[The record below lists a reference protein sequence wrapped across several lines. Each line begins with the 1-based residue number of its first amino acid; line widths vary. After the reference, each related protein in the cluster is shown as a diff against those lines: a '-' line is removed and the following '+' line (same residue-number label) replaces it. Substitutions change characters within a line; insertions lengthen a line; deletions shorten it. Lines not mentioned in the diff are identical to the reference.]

1 MKKKSALVFTGI
13 IKTWF
18 QNCKN
23 ILLSESCIVKNFE
36 DKKYKS
42 FDVEISKKE
51 VNEDI
56 IKDSKICNFYYN
68 RLLND
73 AILNLK
79 DIYQVDWNKKSWE
92 LFLGPWIHRYIS
104 TIENRYN
111 LLSHALKK
119 YKIDKIKIATDRE
132 FNLLSQDQAQFR
144 LITQSDEWNLKLF
157 TKLYLRYFQNK
168 KIQVYKVKIR
178 GEKHNLINSSSKE
191 LNFKSSIY
199 RKILRYFLK
208 FFGDFTKIVFY
219 RTYFGSKKFIILLSL
234 INKNIPFIYDFNLKI
249 PETNFIHQKRKTKFH
264 TRYKVNK
271 FEKILRELFFEFLPF
286 FYLEKFNFI
295 KNCSKKLILP
305 STRKRKIYTAGG
317 LWYDDIFKFW
327 LSNSI
332 SNQSKLFYFQHGC
345 NYGTTKYSYAEDL
358 EIKLSNNFYTWGWK
372 SKGKKTKRF
381 FSNKLIGKK
390 KFYPIKSK
398 EILVVGTCPLI
409 YKSGLTSGIMH
420 GRKSRIY
427 INSTIHLLRD
437 LSSQAKYQ
445 ISFRPFP
452 MHNYNK
458 EIEILNLQKY
468 VEKSFSKIKINN
480 PKINFIKILDEFKL
494 VIHTLDGTSFLETMA
509 LNKPS
514 VLIMPKECFHHRK
527 SVDYFYKRLK
537 DAKILHTNKN
547 SLLKFLNNIDIN
559 QWWEKDHTQSI
570 KDEFSKEF
578 CYYVTNPIK
587 EFNKKL
593 NIRNY

>member
-23 ILLSESCIVKNFE
+23 ILVSESCIVKNF
-36 DKKYKS
+36 DNKKYKS

-79 DIYQVDWNKKSWE
+79 DIYQVDWNKRSWE

-104 TIENRYN
+104 TIQNRYN
-111 LLSHALKK
+111 LLSYALKK
-119 YKIDKIKIATDRE
+119 YKIDKIKVANDKD

-157 TKLYLRYFQNK
+157 TKLYLRYFHNNK
-168 KIQVYKVKIR
+168 TQIYKVKISK
-178 GEKHNLINSSSKE
+178 EKYNLINSSFKE

-208 FFGDFTKIVFY
+208 IFKNFNQQIFY
-219 RTYFGSKKFIILLSL
+219 RTYFGSKKFLILLSL
-234 INKNIPFIYDFNLKI
+234 INKNIPFIYEFNFKI
-249 PETNFIHQKRKTKFH
+249 PDSKFIHQKRKTKFH
-264 TRYKVNK
+264 TKYKIDK
-271 FEKILRELFFEFLPF
+271 FERILRELFFEFLPF

-295 KNCSKKLILP
+295 KTCSQKLILP

-327 LSNSI
+327 LASSI

-358 EIKLSNNFYTWGWK
+358 EIKLSDNFYTWGWK
-372 SKGKKTKRF
+372 NSAKKTKRF
-381 FSNKLIGKK
+381 FSNKLIEKK
-390 KFYPIKSK
+390 KFKPIDTKK
-398 EILVVGTCPLI
+398 FLVIGTCPLI
-409 YKSGLTSGIMH
+409 FKSGLTSGIMY

-427 INSTIHLLRD
+427 INSTIELLKD
-437 LSSQAKYQ
+437 LSSKLKFKTF
-445 ISFRPFP
+445 FRPFP
-452 MHNYNK
+452 IHNYNK
-458 EIEILNLQKY
+458 QIETLNLQNY
-468 VEKSFSKIKINN
+468 VEKNLSKIKINN
-480 PKINFIKILDEFKL
+480 PKLNFIKILNEFEL
-494 VIHTLDGTSFLETMA
+494 AIHTFDGTSFLETMA

-514 VLIMPKECFHHRK
+514 LLIMPKECLHHRK
-527 SVDYFYKRLK
+527 SVDYYYKRLK

-547 SLLKFLNNIDIN
+547 SIIKFLNETNIN
-559 QWWEKDHTQSI
+559 QWWKKNNTQSI
-570 KDEFSKEF
+570 KDEFCKEF
-578 CYYVTNPIK
+578 CYLEKNPIK
-587 EFNKKL
+587 EFIKKAL
-593 NIRNY
+593 